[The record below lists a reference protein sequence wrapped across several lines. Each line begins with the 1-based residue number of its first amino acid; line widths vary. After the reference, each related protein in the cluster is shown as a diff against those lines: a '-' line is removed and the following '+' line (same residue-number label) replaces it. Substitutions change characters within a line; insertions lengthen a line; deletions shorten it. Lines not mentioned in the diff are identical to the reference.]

1 MIKKVFE
8 SVSQAHVV
16 KEQAYVAKEKTWK
29 LNWDFLVAILKLHDS
44 TLKRPGLQCATD
56 LPFVNRQQINQ

>member
-16 KEQAYVAKEKTWK
+16 EEQANVVKVKA
-29 LNWDFLVAILKLHDS
+29 
-44 TLKRPGLQCATD
+44 
-56 LPFVNRQQINQ
+56 

>member
-16 KEQAYVAKEKTWK
+16 KEQANVVKVKA
-29 LNWDFLVAILKLHDS
+29 
-44 TLKRPGLQCATD
+44 
-56 LPFVNRQQINQ
+56 